1 MPADPNG
8 APAHAETSVNTA
20 RPHADRG
27 DRDDLAQR
35 QRYRVDL
42 REMMTQC
49 EANYGQLMRLM
60 RLLGDDDQVHLSLP
74 HGHQGSRRLVLRV
87 LERCRYTTMLELE
100 QETLHSLL
108 PGPALTVRLYHDAR
122 SAEVTAARPYRRVQA
137 RHDYPNTDM
146 HQRDEKLQ
154 WNRFLA
160 EWLRH
165 LVEHGGVARS
175 AWAGQPSGA

>member
-1 MPADPNG
+1 MSA
-8 APAHAETSVNTA
+8 VNP
-20 RPHADRG
+20 RADRG

-60 RLLGDDDQVHLSLP
+60 RLLGERDQVHLSLP
-74 HGHQGSRRLVLRV
+74 QGEQAPKRLVLRV

-137 RHDYPNTDM
+137 RHDYPNAAM

-160 EWLRH
+160 EWLRY
-165 LVEHGGVARS
+165 LVEYAGVPHN
-175 AWAGQPSGA
+175 AWAQPSGA

>member
-1 MPADPNG
+1 MS
-8 APAHAETSVNTA
+8 TVNP
-20 RPHADRG
+20 RADRG
-27 DRDDLAQR
+27 DRGDLAQR

-60 RLLGDDDQVHLSLP
+60 RLLGDDDQVYLSLP
-74 HGHQGSRRLVLRV
+74 HGGEQTPKRLALRV

-137 RHDYPNTDM
+137 RHDYPNADM

-165 LVEHGGVARS
+165 LVEHGGVMRDR
-175 AWAGQPSGA
+175 WAGQPSGA